1 VIYFG
6 YRDSSSGT
14 PPTDSVTD
22 MVEVATMK
30 LAYPHG
36 MDMNQVVDVD
46 EVPFVD
52 ITVDEEGELN
62 TGKWEQQ
69 NVSYGKL

>member
-1 VIYFG
+1 
-6 YRDSSSGT
+6 
-14 PPTDSVTD
+14 
-22 MVEVATMK
+22 MVEVAVMK
-30 LAYPHG
+30 LAYPNG

-46 EVPFVD
+46 KVPFVG